1 MNLIDKDSVL
11 LVLLQKKQILDEQAD
26 SMDLD
31 SKTNAMEVDAN
42 VEDEDLD
49 YEEEATTEGN
59 INKMSSNMKR
69 NVTIDDG
76 NVAARSEEKPVV
88 SSSKSSAVQH
98 SASLDVSF
106 AE

>member
-1 MNLIDKDSVL
+1 MFCWIC
-11 LVLLQKKQILDEQAD
+11 LQKKEILDEQAD

-31 SKTNAMEVDAN
+31 SKTSAMEVDAN
-42 VEDEDLD
+42 DEDENLD
-49 YEEEATTEGN
+49 YDEDASTEGN

-69 NVTIDDG
+69 NVIIDDG
-76 NVAARSEEKPVV
+76 NVAARSEDKPVI

-98 SASLDVSF
+98 SASSDVSC